1 MVLADGV
8 PADGVLAD
16 GVLADGVLADEMWQL
31 QFARSACAAEKS
43 RCWHAMAIREILPTL
58 FCDLLAFYY
67 FICNC
72 ANKFLFF
79 CCKICFLL
87 HFIQKML
94 AESVLA
100 CFLANIVSPSL
111 AAQSRELVS
120 AGMRPAPG
128 RPAAHLRCTESAKQ
142 SKKSTLPS
150 RRH

>member
-8 PADGVLAD
+8 P
-16 GVLADGVLADEMWQL
+16 ADGVLADEMWQL
-31 QFARSACAAEKS
+31 QFARSACADEKS

-72 ANKFLFF
+72 ANKSLFF
-79 CCKICFLL
+79 CPKICFLL

-94 AESVLA
+94 SESVLA
-100 CFLANIVSPSL
+100 RFLANIVSPSL

-120 AGMRPAPG
+120 AGMRTAPS
-128 RPAAHLRCTESAKQ
+128 RSAAHLRCTKSAKQ
-142 SKKSTLPS
+142 SKKSTFPS
-150 RRH
+150 RCGQALFCV

>member
-8 PADGVLAD
+8 P
-16 GVLADGVLADEMWQL
+16 ADGVLADEMWQL
-31 QFARSACAAEKS
+31 QFARSACADEKS

-72 ANKFLFF
+72 ANKSLFF
-79 CCKICFLL
+79 CPKICFLL

-100 CFLANIVSPSL
+100 RFLANIVSPSL

-120 AGMRPAPG
+120 AG
-128 RPAAHLRCTESAKQ
+128 
-142 SKKSTLPS
+142 
-150 RRH
+150 